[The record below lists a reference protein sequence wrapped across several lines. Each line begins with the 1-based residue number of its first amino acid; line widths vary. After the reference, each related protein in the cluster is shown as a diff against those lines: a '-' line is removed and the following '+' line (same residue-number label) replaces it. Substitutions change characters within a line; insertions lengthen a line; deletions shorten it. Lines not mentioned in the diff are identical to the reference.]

1 MKILIVGSL
10 RDPDPGKPDNHPS
23 KLYVKQNTE
32 NYRVACKALGKALAN
47 RGHTIMVGVPN
58 WATLL
63 RRKTPATFVV
73 QGANEADPLPHRLHK
88 VIFYE
93 PEVHEPKDKTPNIV
107 DTIQDLR
114 NLQTDGKIKIK
125 EIFIGTG
132 SSSAREIPNVAEVD
146 SVMLIS
152 GREGTEY
159 IGYAAYSMGKPIIAV
174 KSFGGA
180 AQRISEEVLGK
191 KYQQCLDKGDVTTED
206 LKALDVEWNTNP
218 KDADS
223 NANAVVKTSEKLVK
237 AFCRSILKTRL
248 VLGGTV
254 AFMVLLLLGWLF
266 LFMSAAQCTPA
277 NLCDAF
283 VNKVLFGLLYISA
296 LLGTGLRTMVS
307 YQSNELACLD
317 GWGEIVDGVIALL
330 IAFGLSLIYLIG
342 GITFTG
348 TVVAVGNGAGIGF
361 ATVAISMSLIG
372 LAAGYLV
379 PLSALSDYLK
389 KLIPQEK

>member
-1 MKILIVGSL
+1 MKILVVGSL
-10 RDPDPGKPDNHPS
+10 RDPDPGKPDDQPS
-23 KLYVKQNTE
+23 KQYVKQNR
-32 NYRVACKALGKALAN
+32 NGYRAACKALGKALAN

-58 WATLL
+58 WTTLIK
-63 RRKTPATFVV
+63 RKTPATFIVE
-73 QGANEADPLPHRLHK
+73 GANEADPLPHGLHK

-93 PEVHEPKDKTPNIV
+93 PEVHEPKDKTPKVV

-114 NLQTDGKIKIK
+114 NLQTDGKIKIV
-125 EIFIGTG
+125 ENFIGTG
-132 SSSAREIPNVAEVD
+132 SSSAREIPNVADVD
-146 SVMLIS
+146 CVMLIS

-159 IGYAAYSMGKPIIAV
+159 IGYAAYSMGKPIITV

-180 AQRISEEVLGK
+180 AQRISEEALSK
-191 KYQQCLDKGDVTTED
+191 KYHQCLDNGDVTTED
-206 LKALDVEWNTNP
+206 LKALDVDWNTDP
-218 KDADS
+218 KDADAK
-223 NANAVVKTSEKLVK
+223 ANAVVKTSEKLVK
-237 AFCRSILKTRL
+237 AYGRSILHTRL

-254 AFMVLLLLGWLF
+254 GGLVLLLLGWLF
-266 LFMSAAQCTPA
+266 LFMSAAQCTPT
-277 NLCDAF
+277 NLCGPY
-283 VNKVLFGLLYISA
+283 VNKVFFGLLYISA

-307 YQSNELACLD
+307 YQSNELARLSAL
-317 GWGEIVDGVIALL
+317 GEIIDGVISLL
-330 IAFGLSLIYLIG
+330 VAFGLSLIYLIG

-389 KLIPQEK
+389 KLLPQEK